1 MRNRHKMRPKGLR
14 KGCYW
19 AIGRPLGQS
28 GTKIML
34 SAMYR
39 HYDSMWR
46 LRGWKKIS
54 TRPRA
59 VRVFYVYLQLQILC
73 TMTEKI
79 VVLTGAGI
87 SAESGIS
94 TFRDSD
100 GLWEHYRVEDVA
112 THAAYERNPELVL
125 DFYNQRRRQLFD
137 AQPNEAHRQL
147 VRLEQRYDVQIVTQN
162 IDDLHERAGS
172 KHVLHLHGEL
182 TKGRSDVH
190 PDMIVDIGRRDI
202 KLGDL
207 APDGTQLRP
216 HIVWFGEAVPNI
228 EPAAELCE
236 QADIFIV
243 VGTSM
248 AVYPAAGLIH
258 YVPRSARCY
267 VVDPKEVPV
276 SRQVT
281 FIKDVA
287 TRGVTKLVNNL
298 MQ

>member
-1 MRNRHKMRPKGLR
+1 
-14 KGCYW
+14 
-19 AIGRPLGQS
+19 
-28 GTKIML
+28 
-34 SAMYR
+34 
-39 HYDSMWR
+39 
-46 LRGWKKIS
+46 
-54 TRPRA
+54 
-59 VRVFYVYLQLQILC
+59 
-73 TMTEKI
+73 MTEKI

-112 THAAYERNPELVL
+112 THEAYERNPELVL

-287 TRGVTKLVNNL
+287 TRGVTQLVNNL

>member
-1 MRNRHKMRPKGLR
+1 MTRDRGPI
-14 KGCYW
+14 
-19 AIGRPLGQS
+19 AIADPGQNNIYIARETIKCSAGRYPN
-28 GTKIML
+28 M
-34 SAMYR
+34 M
-39 HYDSMWR
+39 
-46 LRGWKKIS
+46 
-54 TRPRA
+54 
-59 VRVFYVYLQLQILC
+59 
-73 TMTEKI
+73 EKI

-112 THAAYERNPELVL
+112 THEAYECNPELVL
-125 DFYNQRRRQLFD
+125 DFYNQRRRQLFA

-147 VRLEQRYDVQIVTQN
+147 VRLEQRYDVRIVTQN

-172 KHVLHLHGEL
+172 SHVLHLHGEL
-182 TKGRSDVH
+182 TKGRSDRN
-190 PDMIVDIGRRDI
+190 PDLIVEVGNRDI
-202 KLGDL
+202 KLGDK

-228 EPAAELCE
+228 EPAAALCE
-236 QADIFIV
+236 EADLFIV

-258 YVPRSARCY
+258 YVPRTAPCY

-276 SRQVT
+276 SRPVT
-281 FIKDVA
+281 FIKEVA
-287 TRGVTKLVNNL
+287 TRGVTQLVEQLLNK
-298 MQ
+298 